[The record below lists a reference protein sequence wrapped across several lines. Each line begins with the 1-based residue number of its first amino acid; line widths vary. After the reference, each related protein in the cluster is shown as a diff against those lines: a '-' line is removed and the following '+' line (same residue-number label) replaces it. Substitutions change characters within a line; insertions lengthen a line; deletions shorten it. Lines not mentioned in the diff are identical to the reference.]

1 MRLRLFLSF
10 ALVALVSITVVV
22 LVTRRSAETEVREL
36 FFRRGVSGGENLVE
50 QLTNFYQTGDS
61 WVGVEQL
68 FQPRGQAKGMG
79 QGNQPA
85 MVGQQ
90 FRLADEHGSLVY
102 DSGVQDPDGVIS
114 SAELK
119 AWIPISADDQVIG
132 YLYAE
137 GGMAVDR
144 EEEQDLVKRLNQAA
158 ITAAAVAGGLSML
171 IAIFLAYRLL
181 RPVRE
186 LSQSVQKLGAG
197 DLSERAPIYGSDEI
211 AVLARNFN
219 QMADSLQDAEQSR
232 RAMTADIAH
241 ELRNPLA
248 VQRAN
253 LEALQDGI
261 YPLTPENLEPVMEQN
276 ILLSRLV
283 DDLRTLALADA
294 GRLQLERSSVNL
306 AVLLDSV
313 VDRYNPQASKN
324 NVEIIK
330 TWPSEHESERCVI
343 SVDSVRIEQVI
354 GNLLSNA
361 LRYTPRGGN
370 IQVSLVCSERKIDVD
385 VHDSGPG
392 IAEDSL
398 NYVFERFYRG
408 DTSRSREAGGTGLGL
423 AIARQL
429 VEAHGGELKA
439 SNHPAGGAEFKMT
452 LPLTLDD

>member
-1 MRLRLFLSF
+1 MS
-10 ALVALVSITVVV
+10 
-22 LVTRRSAETEVREL
+22 
-36 FFRRGVSGGENLVE
+36 
-50 QLTNFYQTGDS
+50 
-61 WVGVEQL
+61 
-68 FQPRGQAKGMG
+68 
-79 QGNQPA
+79 
-85 MVGQQ
+85 
-90 FRLADEHGSLVY
+90 
-102 DSGVQDPDGVIS
+102 
-114 SAELK
+114 
-119 AWIPISADDQVIG
+119 
-132 YLYAE
+132 
-137 GGMAVDR
+137 VDR
-144 EEEQDLVKRLNQAA
+144 EEEQDLVSRLNQAA
-158 ITAAAVAGGLSML
+158 ITAAAVAGSLSML

-181 RPVRE
+181 RPVRD

-197 DLSERAPIYGSDEI
+197 DLSERAPIYWNDEI

-219 QMADSLQDAEQSR
+219 HMADSLQDAEHSR

-294 GRLQLERSSVNL
+294 GRLQLERSRVNL
-306 AVLLDSV
+306 ATLLGSV
-313 VDRYNPQASKN
+313 VDRYNPQANKN

-330 TWPSEHESERCVI
+330 KWPSDQESKRCVI

-361 LRYTPRGGN
+361 LRYTPTDGKIR
-370 IQVSLVCSERKIDVD
+370 VSLVCSERKIDVD

-429 VEAHGGELKA
+429 AEAHGGELKA
-439 SNHPAGGAEFKMT
+439 RNHPDGGAQFTMS
-452 LPLTLDD
+452 LPLTQDD